1 MSNMGYCRFNNT
13 LNDLY
18 DCIEHLDD
26 DDLSDEEAQ
35 KRFHLLE
42 AMVETV
48 DKYNLTD
55 EEELESFFPASD
67 NYRFAE

>member
-1 MSNMGYCRFNNT
+1 MPNMGYCRFNNT

-48 DKYNLTD
+48 DNYNLMD